1 MDKKCLRGKD
11 RKKKRFMCFL
21 FKNQLDFVDI
31 RTNTKKTLAV
41 HYYSLCYK
49 NRNDSILFYNILT
62 ADIREVIGTDRAAE
76 SESESESEN
85 LTSSEVNA
93 VLF

>member
-1 MDKKCLRGKD
+1 
-11 RKKKRFMCFL
+11 MCFL

-31 RTNTKKTLAV
+31 RRNTKKTLAV
-41 HYYSLCYK
+41 HYYSLRFK

-62 ADIREVIGTDRAAE
+62 ADIREVIGTNRAAE